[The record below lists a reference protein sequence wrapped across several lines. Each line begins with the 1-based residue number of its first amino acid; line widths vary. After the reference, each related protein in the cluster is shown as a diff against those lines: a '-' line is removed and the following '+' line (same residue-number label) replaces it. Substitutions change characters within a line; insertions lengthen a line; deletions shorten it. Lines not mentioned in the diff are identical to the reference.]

1 MSKTC
6 FNISEQK
13 THVINFIKKHKNILS
28 LDDGHTAITAEFIG
42 KLAKSNTKEFFHL
55 ATDIQLKFGQNFYIF
70 IDNYDEKHHMIQLW
84 LPTSFSKFAS
94 DEAIKDYCRSKSFE
108 EVIETHCNW
117 YNMTPKRWE
126 TFEAIFDFYDKP
138 KSFSKK
144 SSSKKTTK
152 KTAKKTTKTS
162 SKKTSSKTSTKVV
175 GMTLNDFN
183 RFLNDIVFID

>member
-1 MSKTC
+1 MSKTF

-42 KLAKSNTKEFFHL
+42 KLAKSNNKEFFHL

-70 IDNYDEKHHMIQLW
+70 SDNCDEKHHMIQLW
-84 LPTSFSKFAS
+84 LPAVLSKSSS
-94 DEAIKDYCRSKSFE
+94 DKTIKEYCRSKSFAD
-108 EVIETHCNW
+108 VIETHCNW

-126 TFEAIFDFYDKP
+126 TFEAIFDFYDTP
-138 KSFSKK
+138 KTSSKK
-144 SSSKKTTK
+144 TTKKTTK
-152 KTAKKTTKTS
+152 KTAKKT
-162 SKKTSSKTSTKVV
+162 SSKTSTKVT
-175 GMTLNDFN
+175 GMTLNDFK

>member
-1 MSKTC
+1 MSKTF

-13 THVINFIKKHKNILS
+13 TNIINFIKKHKNILS

-42 KLAKSNTKEFFHL
+42 KLAKSNNKEFFHL
-55 ATDIQLKFGQNFYIF
+55 VRKIRLKFGQNFYIF

-84 LPTSFSKFAS
+84 LPIVFSKFAS
-94 DEAIKDYCRSKSFE
+94 DEAIKEYCRSKSFAD
-108 EVIETHCNW
+108 VIETHCNW

-138 KSFSKK
+138 KT
-144 SSSKKTTK
+144 SSKKTTK
-152 KTAKKTTKTS
+152 KTT
-162 SKKTSSKTSTKVV
+162 KKTSSKTSTKVV
-175 GMTLNDFN
+175 GMTLNDFK